1 MDTVP
6 DVPLPASN
14 DLASVGEWACRILD
28 SFGLHDWSFQFTR
41 ARRTLGVCRYGPRI
55 IGLSI
60 HLVQRNGPEEIRET
74 LLHEIAHALVGPGR
88 GHGPAWRE
96 MARRI
101 GCQSVRCGTADMPPG
116 RWRADCGSCGRR
128 YRRHRRPRR
137 MAGWFCR
144 LCGRER
150 GKLTWAVDG

>member
-14 DLASVGEWACRILD
+14 ESAVVREWAVPVMRA
-28 SFGLHDWSFQFTR
+28 FGLDDWIFGFTR
-41 ARRTLGVCRYGPRI
+41 ARRTLGVCRYDPRI

-60 HLVQRNGPEEIRET
+60 HLVQRNDPEEIRET
-74 LLHEIAHALVGPGR
+74 LLHEIAHALVGPGQ

-101 GCQSVRCGTADMPPG
+101 GCQPVRSGNADMPPG

-128 YRRHRRPRR
+128 YRRHRLRR
-137 MAGWFCR
+137 MAAGSAA
-144 LCGRER
+144 GVA
-150 GKLTWAVDG
+150 GSGGS